1 MRDVGRLARPGAPA
15 WDAWTLSAGCVL
27 MALYLLA
34 AGAPFFAPY
43 SAESMDRAHFYHPPQ
58 PLYWRDAAGTFRLRP
73 FVYTTR
79 LADSSEWRYAEDR
92 GHPVPLEFWVRG
104 DRYALLP
111 GVTFDRHLYGAH
123 AARVY
128 LLGADAFGRDVW
140 SRLLFGARVSLGVGL
155 AGIAIS
161 FALGLALGG
170 LAGYL
175 GGWTDAAIMRLCELL
190 LSLPGLYLVIALR
203 TAFPPTMPPGR
214 AYLMIVMILAV
225 LGWAA
230 LARVIR
236 GLVRA
241 QRAQD
246 YVLAAEALGAG
257 RARVLVRHILP
268 NTLSFVI
275 VAATVAIPA
284 RCSCHSWALASRNP
298 PHRGAT
304 CWARRAAS
312 ACWCLSR
319 GCWPPRPGRSS
330 PRSWRSTCS
339 AMDCGTRWIHTAGR
353 EESRCERDAARGRG
367 PPHALLHR
375 RGRGAGGGRDLVR
388 RSRTRDAGGGG

>member
-15 WDAWTLSAGCVL
+15 WDAWTLFAGCVL

-275 VAATVAIPA
+275 VAATVAIPGYILGEVFL
-284 RCSCHSWALASRNP
+284 SFLGVGVQEP
-298 PHRGAT
+298 
-304 CWARRAAS
+304 AAS
-312 ACWCLSR
+312 WGNMLGQA
-319 GCWPPRPGRSS
+319 RSLRVLVS
-330 PRSWRSTCS
+330 FPWLL
-339 AMDCGTRWIHTAGR
+339 AAPAGAIFTAVMAFNVLGDGL
-353 EESRCERDAARGRG
+353 RDALDPHGRQ
-367 PPHALLHR
+367 
-375 RGRGAGGGRDLVR
+375 GGKPL
-388 RSRTRDAGGGG
+388 